1 MKDRHM
7 YTRSPLLIMI
17 HSELSCGFQTN
28 PQCGRETFEE
38 LGKRAVWCV
47 PVSAS
52 IAPTRH
58 QESESTC
65 VWSRPWEQL
74 ALSEGVARQP
84 LTDLSSP
91 GSVRHSAPVRSP
103 SKKNNPG
110 SLSGGWERLW
120 LWWFRVRRKRF
131 GFFCLPTWGI
141 ALSAFLLFA
150 VFQRQ
155 RGG

>member
-1 MKDRHM
+1 M

-91 GSVRHSAPVRSP
+91 GVRKTQRPCEESF
-103 SKKNNPG
+103 KKKQ
-110 SLSGGWERLW
+110 SRFFVWGWERLW